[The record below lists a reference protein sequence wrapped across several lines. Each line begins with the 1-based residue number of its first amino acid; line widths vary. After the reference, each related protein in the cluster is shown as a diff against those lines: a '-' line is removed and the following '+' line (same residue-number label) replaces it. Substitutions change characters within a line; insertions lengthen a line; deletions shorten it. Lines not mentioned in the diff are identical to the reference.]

1 MTWMWVVAP
10 TIVLLGALWLVIGMR
25 RLVGSRLALEDEV
38 ASAASTEAQ
47 ADAAHDASTQLRDAT
62 ESLARR
68 REPDAD
74 PPGPDR

>member
-38 ASAASTEAQ
+38 AAASSTEAL
-47 ADAAHDASTQLRDAT
+47 ADGAHDASTQLRDAA

-68 REPDAD
+68 REPDAG

>member
-1 MTWMWVVAP
+1 MWVVAP

-38 ASAASTEAQ
+38 AATDSVDEQ
-47 ADAAHDASTQLRDAT
+47 ADAAGGTSTRVRGAT
-62 ESLARR
+62 QSLSRR
-68 REPDAD
+68 REPDAS